1 MSCYFRDLDEI
12 FNSAGISVT
21 PQNRKQLDE
30 TVHKLMGIHYKDC
43 PATWREFK
51 KQVLVDD
58 KSRWEFAQR
67 LKESFTSKAS

>member
-1 MSCYFRDLDEI
+1 MSCYFRHLDEI
-12 FNSAGISVT
+12 FTSAGITVT
-21 PQNRKQLDE
+21 PQNRKHLDE
-30 TVHKLMGIHYKDC
+30 TIHKLMGTHYKDC

-58 KSRWEFAQR
+58 KSRRQFAQR

>member
-1 MSCYFRDLDEI
+1 MLLPL
-12 FNSAGISVT
+12 N
-21 PQNRKQLDE
+21 E
-30 TVHKLMGIHYKDC
+30 TIHKLMGTHYKDC

-58 KSRWEFAQR
+58 ESCHKFAKR

>member
-1 MSCYFRDLDEI
+1 MSCYFRHMDEI
-12 FNSAGISVT
+12 FALAGISVAS
-21 PQNRKQLDE
+21 QNRKQLDE
-30 TVHKLMGIHYKDC
+30 TIHKLMGIHYKDC

-58 KSRWEFAQR
+58 ESRRKFAQR